1 MSELALARSKEVA
14 AKVVEA
20 LGGYGLFGVELFIRG
35 DEVWFSEVS
44 PRPHDTGMVTL
55 ISQDLSEFALHVRAI
70 LGLPIGTITQYGPS
84 ASAVVQIGRAHV

>member
-44 PRPHDTGMVTL
+44 PAPTTP
-55 ISQDLSEFALHVRAI
+55 AW
-70 LGLPIGTITQYGPS
+70 
-84 ASAVVQIGRAHV
+84 